1 MFLPAGRGISLTIC
15 FARSGEVLFFAPPK
29 KSTQKKGD
37 PGGLPAAR
45 VPCASRENRRSRNSL
60 RSNRARA
67 CSGFPC
73 DARQRQTGQ
82 GQHPK
87 HLPGSRLHSPSTA
100 ARPGTRRAPC
110 LRQVYLPSCARPR
123 RGEER
128 RASAQPMSA
137 PGRPSL
143 WVLSL
148 GQARESTSQC
158 GRESPHSI
166 QSRLQGAP
174 TPTVK

>member
-1 MFLPAGRGISLTIC
+1 MLTVRFAHLGEVLLWPTS

-45 VPCASRENRRSRNSL
+45 VPCASRKARRSRNSL
-60 RSNRARA
+60 RSNRRELAPAFPAMLGCAR
-67 CSGFPC
+67 
-73 DARQRQTGQ
+73 RVENQTNTQ
-82 GQHPK
+82 G
-87 HLPGSRLHSPSTA
+87 LPTATRLHSPSTA
-100 ARPGTRRAPC
+100 ATPGTRRAPC

-137 PGRPSL
+137 PGALLFGYFLLGKQEKVPRPS
-143 WVLSL
+143 
-148 GQARESTSQC
+148 
-158 GRESPHSI
+158 GRNR
-166 QSRLQGAP
+166 QLKDLA
-174 TPTVK
+174 